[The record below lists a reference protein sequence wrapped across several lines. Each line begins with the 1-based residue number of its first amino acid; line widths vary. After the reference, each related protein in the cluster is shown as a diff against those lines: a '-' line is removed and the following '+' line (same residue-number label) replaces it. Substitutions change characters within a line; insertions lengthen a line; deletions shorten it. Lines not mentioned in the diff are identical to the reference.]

1 MYSDKQDPQPKRALA
16 LLTAITSGEAVVED
30 IAKELR
36 NEGIQSL
43 EELIVILRE
52 NIKEAKEDEINA
64 MKPINFQ
71 NWRRKT
77 SQESISNIVQKVP
90 KVPFILNG
98 TMYDPEDIT
107 RFNGQELHFILAPE
121 ADHMLVVDDRDLI
134 ADWWSLA
141 YFERFKNSSMQHETE
156 MQTRM
161 RLIIPHTGFFEDVN
175 FSGYALGL
183 LPNRGYNRLSSVVR
197 GFFGDWND
205 EISSVSMI
213 GTNITVLYEHKNWAG
228 ATLTLTG
235 SESDLHRLGWGD
247 RASSIATW

>member
-1 MYSDKQDPQPKRALA
+1 MHSDKQGAQPKRALA

-36 NEGIQSL
+36 NEGIGSL

-52 NIKEAKEDEINA
+52 SINEAKEDEANA
-64 MKPINFQ
+64 MKPVNFQ

-77 SQESISNIVQKVP
+77 SQESISNIVQRVP

-98 TMYDPEDIT
+98 TMYDPEDIK
-107 RFNGQELHFILAPE
+107 RFNGLELHFILAPE

-134 ADWWSLA
+134 TDWWRLA
-141 YFERFKNSSMQHETE
+141 YFERFKNISMQHGTE
-156 MQTRM
+156 MQTR
-161 RLIIPHTGFFEDVN
+161 RQLIPLTGFFEDIN
-175 FSGYALGL
+175 FGGYALGL
-183 LPNRGYNRLSSVVR
+183 LPNRGYNRLSRVGR

-213 GTNITVLYEHKNWAG
+213 GTNITVLHEDKNWAG

-247 RASSIATW
+247 RASSIETW